1 MYEKEVVI
9 CMRCIIAIG
18 SYTVV
23 ILSMCFYGYVYMNT
37 DKHNYE
43 CKKDKL
49 FKSATPDSYVFVKTK
64 EECFD
69 IRDEPLIKES
79 KK

>member
-1 MYEKEVVI
+1 MK
-9 CMRCIIAIG
+9 CIIAIG

-23 ILSMCFYGYVYMNT
+23 ILSMFFYGYVYMNT

-43 CKKDKL
+43 CSKGKL
-49 FKSATPDSYVFVKTK
+49 FKSATPDSYVFIKTSS
-64 EECFD
+64 ECFD
-69 IRDEPLIKES
+69 VRDKPLIKEI

>member
-1 MYEKEVVI
+1 MK
-9 CMRCIIAIG
+9 CIIAIG

-43 CKKDKL
+43 CKKNKL
-49 FKSATPDSYVFVKTK
+49 FKSATPKSFVFVKTDK
-64 EECFD
+64 VCFD
-69 IRDEPLIKES
+69 SRNEPLIKES